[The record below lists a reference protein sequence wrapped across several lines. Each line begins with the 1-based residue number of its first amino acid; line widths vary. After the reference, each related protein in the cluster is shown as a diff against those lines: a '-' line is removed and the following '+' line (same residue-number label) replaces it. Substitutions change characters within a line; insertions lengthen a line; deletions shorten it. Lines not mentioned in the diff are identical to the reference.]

1 MNISPKLDFTRF
13 ESAFSAIDTHTA
25 GECTRIVYDG
35 VAPLQGATM
44 MEKKEY
50 MEKHVDHIRTA
61 LMLEPRGH
69 HDMLGAVLCEPVHP
83 QCAYGVIFIDTGGF
97 LNMCGH
103 GTIGVATMLV
113 ETGLVEVKEPY
124 THIDLDMPAGI
135 ISTKVTVKDKKVL
148 EVSLVNVPS
157 FVYKEDV
164 EVQVDGKTISLN
176 IVFGGSFFALVDTQ
190 KTLDMTYITAQDVP
204 KLMRLG
210 EKIRAAVNASIA
222 VQHPTLPISTV
233 DLVEFYGPSP
243 NPEKAH
249 MRNVV
254 IFGEGQADRSP
265 CGTGTSA
272 KLAHLHAKN
281 AIQVGEDFLYES
293 FLGTVFRGRILETCS
308 VGPYAA
314 VVPQITGSAFITGQ
328 ATYLVD
334 AADPVKYGFHVG

>member
-1 MNISPKLDFTRF
+1 MKISPKLDITRF

-25 GECTRIVYDG
+25 GECTRIIYDG
-35 VAPLQGATM
+35 VGPLQGATM

-50 MEKHVDHIRTA
+50 VEKHFDHIRTA

-69 HDMLGAVLCEPVHP
+69 HDMLGAILCEPVHP
-83 QCAYGVIFIDTGGF
+83 QCACGVIFIDTGGF

-113 ETGLVEVKEPY
+113 ETGIVDVKEPY
-124 THIDLDMPAGI
+124 TDIDLDMPAGI
-135 ISTKVTVKDKKVL
+135 IRTRVTVKDGKAV

-157 FVYKEDV
+157 FVYKEDAQV
-164 EVQVDGKTISLN
+164 LVDGMTIPLH

-190 KTLDMTYITAQDVP
+190 KVCNMACITAKDIP
-204 KLMRLG
+204 HLMQLG
-210 EKIRAAVNASIA
+210 EKIRTAVNETIPM
-222 VQHPTLPISTV
+222 QHPTLPISTL
-233 DLVEFYGPSP
+233 DLVEFYGPSSD
-243 NPEKAH
+243 PEKAH

-281 AIQVGEDFLYES
+281 AIQIGEDFLYES
-293 FLGTVFRGRILETCS
+293 FLGTVFRGRILETCT

-314 VVPQITGSAFITGQ
+314 VIPQITGSASITGQ
-328 ATYLVD
+328 ATYLID